1 MTRRKE
7 QAAYVP
13 GTAPHRRIEADY
25 LRTLLDTV
33 TPDDWREVV
42 AATLAAAK
50 QGDAQARAWLAHYLI
65 GKPATPA
72 PSALTVLVQQLNGRD
87 PVAER
92 LASPI
97 IERMRFPGMHSDDD
111 MADRIC
117 ALIAEELA
125 CKIGSDATASTAGAI
140 DP

>member
-1 MTRRKE
+1 MTRR
-7 QAAYVP
+7 QTRTTYVA

-72 PSALTVLVQQLNGRD
+72 PSALTVLVQQLNGSD

-92 LASPI
+92 LAHPI
-97 IERMRFPGMHSDDD
+97 IERIRYPSLHDDED
-111 MADRIC
+111 MANNIR

-125 CKIGSDATASTAGAI
+125 RKIGSGTTASTPAAI

>member
-7 QAAYVP
+7 TATYVR

-50 QGDAQARAWLAHYLI
+50 NGDAQARAWLAHYLI
-65 GKPATPA
+65 GRPTTPA
-72 PSALTVLVQQLNGRD
+72 PSALTVLVQQLNGND
-87 PVAER
+87 PVAEQ
-92 LASPI
+92 LAHPI
-97 IERMRFPGMHSDDD
+97 IERMRYPIMHGDD
-111 MADRIC
+111 AFAESVQAAIV
-117 ALIAEELA
+117 EELA
-125 CKIGSDATASTAGAI
+125 RKIGGGNAG
-140 DP
+140 PT

>member
-7 QAAYVP
+7 QTAYVR

-25 LRTLLDTV
+25 LSTLLDTV
-33 TPDDWREVV
+33 TPNDWREVV

-65 GKPATPA
+65 GRPTTPA
-72 PSALTVLVQQLNGRD
+72 PSALTVLVQQLNGSD

-92 LASPI
+92 LAHPI
-97 IERMRFPGMHSDDD
+97 IERLRYPSLHRDDD
-111 MADRIC
+111 MADNIRT
-117 ALIAEELA
+117 LIADELVG
-125 CKIGSDATASTAGAI
+125 KIGGNDSEPAQ
-140 DP
+140 

>member
-1 MTRRKE
+1 MTRRKR

-13 GTAPHRRIEADY
+13 GTATHRRIEADY

-50 QGDAQARAWLAHYLI
+50 NGDAQARAWLAHYLI
-65 GKPATPA
+65 GRPTTPA
-72 PSALTVLVQQLNGRD
+72 PSALTVLVQQLNGSD

-92 LASPI
+92 LAYPI
-97 IERMRFPGMHSDDD
+97 IERLRFPSLHSDDD
-111 MADRIC
+111 MADNIR
-117 ALIAEELA
+117 ALIADELA
-125 CKIGSDATASTAGAI
+125 GKIGGGDAGPT
-140 DP
+140 

>member
-1 MTRRKE
+1 MTRHKE
-7 QAAYVP
+7 RTAYVA

-25 LRTLLDTV
+25 LRVLVDAV
-33 TPDDWREVV
+33 SPDDWREVV
-42 AATLAAAK
+42 AETLAAAK

-72 PSALTVLVQQLNGRD
+72 PSALTVLVQQLNGSD

-92 LASPI
+92 LAHPI
-97 IERMRFPGMHSDDD
+97 IERIRYPNLRDDED
-111 MADRIC
+111 MADNIR

-125 CKIGSDATASTAGAI
+125 RKIGSDSTASTAVAMGT
-140 DP
+140 

>member
-1 MTRRKE
+1 MSRRKDTT
-7 QAAYVP
+7 AYVR

-50 QGDAQARAWLAHYLI
+50 QGDAQARTWLAHYLI
-65 GKPATPA
+65 GKPTTEA
-72 PSALTVLVQQLNGRD
+72 PSALTVLVQQLNGSD

-92 LASPI
+92 LAHPI
-97 IERMRFPGMHSDDD
+97 IERIRYPSLHSDDD
-111 MADRIC
+111 LADRIKS
-117 ALIAEELA
+117 LIADELA
-125 CKIGSDATASTAGAI
+125 GKIGSGDA
-140 DP
+140 DPA

>member
-7 QAAYVP
+7 QTAYVP
-13 GTAPHRRIEADY
+13 GTAAHRRIEADY

-50 QGDAQARAWLAHYLI
+50 QGDAQARTWRAHYLI
-65 GKPATPA
+65 GRPTTEA
-72 PSALTVLVQQLNGRD
+72 PSAMTVLGQQLNGSD

-92 LASPI
+92 LAHPI
-97 IERMRFPGMHSDDD
+97 IERIRYPSLHGDDAL
-111 MADRIC
+111 ADNIR
-117 ALIAEELA
+117 ALIADELA
-125 CKIGSDATASTAGAI
+125 GKIGSGDA
-140 DP
+140 DPA

>member
-7 QAAYVP
+7 QTAYVR

-25 LRTLLDTV
+25 LSTLLDTV
-33 TPDDWREVV
+33 TPNDWREVV

-65 GKPATPA
+65 GRPTTPA
-72 PSALTVLVQQLNGRD
+72 PSALTVLVQQLNGSD

-92 LASPI
+92 LAHPI
-97 IERMRFPGMHSDDD
+97 IDRLRFPGMHSDDD
-111 MADRIC
+111 MADNIR
-117 ALIAEELA
+117 ALIAEELVG
-125 CKIGSDATASTAGAI
+125 KIGGNDSEPTQ
-140 DP
+140 

>member
-7 QAAYVP
+7 QTAYVP

-50 QGDAQARAWLAHYLI
+50 RGDAQARAWLAHYLI
-65 GKPATPA
+65 GRPTTPA
-72 PSALTVLVQQLNGRD
+72 PSALTVLVQQLNGSD

-92 LASPI
+92 LAHPI
-97 IERMRFPGMHSDDD
+97 I
-111 MADRIC
+111 DRIRYPSLHGDDELADNIR
-117 ALIAEELA
+117 ALIADELA
-125 CKIGSDATASTAGAI
+125 GKIGSDTTSTARKTP

>member
-33 TPDDWREVV
+33 TPNDWREVV

-72 PSALTVLVQQLNGRD
+72 PSALTVLVQQLNGSD
-87 PVAER
+87 PIAER
-92 LASPI
+92 LAQPI
-97 IERMRFPGMHSDDD
+97 IERIRYPSLHVDDD
-111 MADRIC
+111 MADNIR

-125 CKIGSDATASTAGAI
+125 RKIGSDATASTAVAI
-140 DP
+140 GT

>member
-1 MTRRKE
+1 MTRRKR

-13 GTAPHRRIEADY
+13 GTATHRRIEADY

-42 AATLAAAK
+42 AATLATAK

-117 ALIAEELA
+117 ALIAEELPG
-125 CKIGSDATASTAGAI
+125 KIGSGDADA
-140 DP
+140 P

>member
-7 QAAYVP
+7 QTVYVR

-50 QGDAQARAWLAHYLI
+50 RGDAQARAWLAHYLI
-65 GKPATPA
+65 GRPTTPA
-72 PSALTVLVQQLNGRD
+72 PSALTVLVQQLNGSD

-92 LASPI
+92 LAHPI
-97 IERMRFPGMHSDDD
+97 IERLRYPSLHSDDEL
-111 MADRIC
+111 ADNIR
-117 ALIAEELA
+117 ALIADELA
-125 CKIGSDATASTAGAI
+125 GKIGSGDA
-140 DP
+140 DPA

>member
-1 MTRRKE
+1 MSRRKE
-7 QAAYVP
+7 QTAYVP

-50 QGDAQARAWLAHYLI
+50 QGDAQARTWLAHYLI
-65 GKPATPA
+65 GKPTTEA
-72 PSALTVLVQQLNGRD
+72 PSALTVLVQQLNGSD

-92 LASPI
+92 LAHPI
-97 IERMRFPGMHSDDD
+97 IERIRYPSLHSDDVL
-111 MADRIC
+111 ADRIQV
-117 ALIAEELA
+117 LITDELA
-125 CKIGSDATASTAGAI
+125 RKIGNDATTTARKTP

>member
-7 QAAYVP
+7 QAAYVR
-13 GTAPHRRIEADY
+13 GTAAHRRVEADY

-33 TPDDWREVV
+33 TPEDWREVV

-50 QGDAQARAWLAHYLI
+50 RGDAQARTWLAHYLI
-65 GKPATPA
+65 GRPTTEA
-72 PSALTVLVQQLNGRD
+72 PSALTVLVQQLNGSD

-92 LASPI
+92 LAHPI
-97 IERMRFPGMHSDDD
+97 IERLRYPSLHGDDD
-111 MADRIC
+111 LADRIK
-117 ALIAEELA
+117 ALITDELA
-125 CKIGSDATASTAGAI
+125 RKIGNDATTTARKTP

>member
-7 QAAYVP
+7 QTAYVA
-13 GTAPHRRIEADY
+13 GTAAHRRIEADY

-33 TPDDWREVV
+33 TPNDWREVV
-42 AATLAAAK
+42 VATLAAAK

-72 PSALTVLVQQLNGRD
+72 PSALTVLVQQLNGSD

-92 LASPI
+92 LAHPI
-97 IERMRFPGMHSDDD
+97 IERMRFPGMHSYDD

-125 CKIGSDATASTAGAI
+125 RKIGSDATASTAVAMGT
-140 DP
+140 

>member
-1 MTRRKE
+1 MTRHKE
-7 QAAYVP
+7 QTAYVA
-13 GTAPHRRIEADY
+13 GTAAHRRIEADY

-33 TPDDWREVV
+33 TPNDWREVV
-42 AATLAAAK
+42 VATLAAAK

-72 PSALTVLVQQLNGRD
+72 PSALTVLVQQLNGSD

-92 LASPI
+92 LAHPI
-97 IERMRFPGMHSDDD
+97 IERIRYPSLHVDDD
-111 MADRIC
+111 MADNIR

-125 CKIGSDATASTAGAI
+125 RKIGSGTTPSMPGAI
-140 DP
+140 DT

>member
-7 QAAYVP
+7 AAAYVR

-33 TPDDWREVV
+33 TPEDWREVV

-65 GKPATPA
+65 GRPTTPA
-72 PSALTVLVQQLNGRD
+72 PSALTVLVQQLSGSD

-92 LASPI
+92 LAYPI
-97 IERMRFPGMHSDDD
+97 IDRLRFPGMHSDDD
-111 MADRIC
+111 LAENIRAVVAD
-117 ALIAEELA
+117 ELA
-125 CKIGSDATASTAGAI
+125 RKIGGQDVEPTR
-140 DP
+140 